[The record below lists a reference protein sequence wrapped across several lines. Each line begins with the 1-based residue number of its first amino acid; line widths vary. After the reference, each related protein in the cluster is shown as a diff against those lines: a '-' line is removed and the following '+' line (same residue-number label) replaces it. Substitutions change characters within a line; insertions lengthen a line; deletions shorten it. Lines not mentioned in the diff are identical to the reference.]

1 VHIRI
6 TTPERTVFEARDAEH
21 VLLPSEAGELG
32 VLPGHMPMVCTL
44 QVGRIRVDL
53 PETTIQMAT
62 SGGFAEVLNDDV
74 SVLAD
79 TAEKAEEID
88 VERARQA
95 RQRAEERLK
104 RRTEDTDIVRAHAAL
119 ARAINRLHVAGAE

>member
-1 VHIRI
+1 MHIRI